1 MIKRKIWVVFG
12 YEFSSNV
19 RFNISLRNIQQ
30 PYVNKT
36 DHGNS
41 RVFRALSSV
50 LKPAELLLLF
60 FFGSWEPPDGIAVK
74 LVGLVAI
81 KEGADISRLHK

>member
-19 RFNISLRNIQQ
+19 RFNISLKNIQQ

-36 DHGNS
+36 DNGNS

-60 FFGSWEPPDGIAVK
+60 FSCSWQPDGMAEK

-81 KEGADISRLHK
+81 KERADISRLYK

>member
-19 RFNISLRNIQQ
+19 RFNISLKNIQQ

-36 DHGNS
+36 DNGNS

-60 FFGSWEPPDGIAVK
+60 FSAAGPPDGMVEK

-81 KEGADISRLHK
+81 KEGAHISRLYK